1 MTKIPWTDESWNP
14 VTGCKKIAAGCRNCY
29 AETMAKRFWG
39 KRKFTD
45 VQCHEDRLDIPLH
58 WRKPRKIFVCSM
70 SDLFHEDV
78 SFEIIDQI
86 HAVIALCPQHT
97 FQILTKR
104 IERATEYY
112 MTRTAIDD
120 SCRVDRMPQ
129 WYNVLT
135 GWLDEGHKG
144 YLGRNWDECEKAAEQ
159 TDFNNELPPNLWLG
173 TSISTQADADKNIP
187 ILLKIPAAVRFLSL
201 EPMLESI
208 CLSNYKI
215 DQVIIGC
222 ESGPKRRPC
231 KLEWIEDAV
240 EQCVAASVPVF
251 VKQLEIGGK
260 VSKNPKEWPAWVRR
274 QEYPSIVN
282 NK

>member
-1 MTKIPWTDESWNP
+1 MSKIPWTDESWNP
-14 VTGCKKIAAGCRNCY
+14 VTGCTKIAAGCKNCY
-29 AETMAKRFWG
+29 AESMAKRFWG

-78 SFEIIDQI
+78 PFEIIDQI